1 MKLDLELGSPSTEGF
16 SSIEIEVVVT
26 SFDPAIVDESTL
38 TLKTESSITFDFI
51 SAMVEREDDTQL
63 DFSEW
68 EEDTFYSLL
77 CVEDQQEIE
86 RLIAEEMDYSSYFCE
101 DG

>member
-1 MKLDLELGSPSTEGF
+1 MKLNLELGSPLTEGF
-16 SSIEIEVVVT
+16 SSIEVEVVVT

-51 SAMVEREDDTQL
+51 SAIVEREDDTQL

-68 EEDTFYSLL
+68 EEETFYSLL
-77 CVEDQQEIE
+77 SFEDQRQIE
-86 RLIAEEMDYSSYFCE
+86 DLIIEEMKYRAY
-101 DG
+101 